1 MALIQSQAKAPGT
14 GGRAQFVGMA
24 LTVAVLIVA
33 AAMVA
38 VLASSLT
45 AKSTGGSIVTTKADP
60 LVQQGA
66 IQFRAAEHAAGAAAG
81 RPAHSSRAR
90 SSSAPPS
97 APRAPRL
104 VDPLLQTNAIQFRAD
119 EHAAAVDR
127 AHRSPQHGE
136 HPAGML
142 LKRSPE
148 ARLAHDQPAWEVV
161 TGDVRPSSTRRW
173 AGRLA
178 GPSCCPGMRRRRVD
192 SSAVPTPR
200 VSLHHLD
207 HRMAGRLP
215 VRQVAEDVG
224 RPDPSA

>member
-81 RPAHSSRAR
+81 DPLIQHERDPVPRRRARRWRRGRAIR
-90 SSSAPPS
+90 SSSRTRSSSVPTSMPPPVRS
-97 APRAPRL
+97 SGR
-104 VDPLLQTNAIQFRAD
+104 
-119 EHAAAVDR
+119 AAV
-127 AHRSPQHGE
+127 
-136 HPAGML
+136 PAST
-142 LKRSPE
+142 R
-148 ARLAHDQPAWEVV
+148 PAWSRV
-161 TGDVRPSSTRRW
+161 T
-173 AGRLA
+173 
-178 GPSCCPGMRRRRVD
+178 
-192 SSAVPTPR
+192 
-200 VSLHHLD
+200 
-207 HRMAGRLP
+207 
-215 VRQVAEDVG
+215 
-224 RPDPSA
+224 

>member
-81 RPAHSSRAR
+81 DPLLQTAR

-97 APRAPRL
+97 APPAPRPWTRSSRRTRSSS
-104 VDPLLQTNAIQFRAD
+104 VPTSMRA
-119 EHAAAVDR
+119 AGAFIGQGR
-127 AHRSPQHGE
+127 RPGE
-136 HPAGML
+136 HPAGVVQSD
-142 LKRSPE
+142 LKRDWYTTNQ
-148 ARLAHDQPAWEVV
+148 R
-161 TGDVRPSSTRRW
+161 GK
-173 AGRLA
+173 
-178 GPSCCPGMRRRRVD
+178 
-192 SSAVPTPR
+192 
-200 VSLHHLD
+200 
-207 HRMAGRLP
+207 
-215 VRQVAEDVG
+215 
-224 RPDPSA
+224 